1 MKKTLIFDFD
11 GTLVNS
17 KDVIIQ
23 IYNEIAQ
30 ENNYKKI
37 SSSDVS
43 NLSRISIAERCKLLS
58 VPTYKIPL
66 LFVEAMKRYKD
77 HIININISEELLDVL
92 IALKEE
98 FNLSIISSNSES
110 TIGDIL
116 KNNKIDIFNSIH
128 SSKNLFGKHFAINAY
143 IRKFKLSKDNVI
155 YIGDEL
161 RDIVSCKK
169 CGVRVIAVT
178 WGYDSAD
185 LLKSY
190 APDYLVNTPMEIAEI
205 VKNI

>member
-66 LFVEAMKRYKD
+66 LFVEVMKRYKD

-143 IRKFKLSKDNVI
+143 IKKFKLSKDNVI

>member
-143 IRKFKLSKDNVI
+143 IKKFKLSKDNVI